1 MANVY
6 CIVNKHIKLST
17 PTSKTQLQ
25 EPLAYDN
32 ALAHTMQVTVFND
45 DGSEA
50 DLSGVGVTASFKKA
64 DGNTVTPI
72 NGVVSGNVAQ
82 VILPAS
88 CYVTPGRFKFTMNL
102 SANSQVRTALWVE
115 GFVERNID
123 GDIVDPGT
131 PVGNISTAISQ
142 ANAAASAA
150 RSATTT
156 AQNAATTANQAAQ
169 TAQAAADA
177 IAIATVAET
186 KEYLGIT
193 T

>member
-6 CIVNKHIKLST
+6 CIVSKHIKLST
-17 PTSKTQLQ
+17 PTGKTQLQ

-32 ALAHTMQVTVFND
+32 ALSHAMQVVVYDD
-45 DGSEA
+45 DGNEA
-50 DLSGVGVTASFKKA
+50 DLSGVGVTASMLRA
-64 DGNTVTPI
+64 DGTTVTPI
-72 NGVVSGNVAQ
+72 NGTASGNVAQ

-88 CYVTPGRFKFTMNL
+88 CYVVPGRFKFTMNL
-102 SANSQVRTALWVE
+102 SSSSQVRSALWVE
-115 GFVERNID
+115 GFVERNIST
-123 GDIVDPGT
+123 DIVDPGT

-142 ANAAASAA
+142 ANAAASEA

-193 T
+193 